1 MITFL
6 KRIFEVLFVL
16 PQLVLLIWPAT
27 TSATEAGQ
35 TKNRYASALEYGM
48 KVEAGDFAKTTIHFG
63 AWNLVCDHLI
73 SAKRRVCVIE
83 QSLSNSDISMQWRL
97 ALTAEGKPFLVF
109 DVSSNV
115 DQHEGLVL
123 RVGKF
128 ISKIPFVACSTI
140 CRGEIAFDRFIE
152 EAMVSGEMVGFGYTK
167 SGAGAA
173 IVADMRGF
181 TKALDASAK
190 PPDLIFKRVEVKRK
204 ARK

>member
-6 KRIFEVLFVL
+6 KRICEVLFIL
-16 PQLVLLIWPAT
+16 PQLVLLIWPT
-27 TSATEAGQ
+27 TTNAMDAGEA
-35 TKNRYASALEYGM
+35 KNRYASALEYGM

-63 AWNLVCDHLI
+63 AWNLACDHLI

-109 DVSSNV
+109 DVSNDV
-115 DQHEGLVL
+115 DQQEGVVL
-123 RVGKF
+123 RIGKF
-128 ISKIPFVACSTI
+128 VSKIPFVSCSKI

-152 EAMVSGEMVGFGYTK
+152 EAMLGGEVVGFGYTK
-167 SGAGAA
+167 SGAGGA

-181 TKALDASAK
+181 SKALAASAK
-190 PPDLIFKRVEVKRK
+190 PPDLIFRKGDVEKKGRK
-204 ARK
+204 